1 LNAPAH
7 FATRFILGAGEA
19 LMRAGF
25 EPEEVTPQRVVYR
38 NGHVLLAAHWDA
50 ATGAVVVRL
59 GHRRATQGMSDRISL
74 GADYNGLL
82 AAAGAG
88 ERLPVG
94 GAADSGTTLNE
105 AVAALVATLP
115 RVLADLP
122 LLENRARLGS
132 HRAGPDE

>member
-1 LNAPAH
+1 LSAPAH

-19 LMRAGF
+19 LMSAGF

-50 ATGAVVVRL
+50 AAGAPVVRL

-82 AAAGAG
+82 EAAGAG
-88 ERLPVG
+88 ERLPAG
-94 GAADSGTTLNE
+94 GAADPRITLDAAI
-105 AVAALVATLP
+105 AVLVATLP
-115 RVLADLP
+115 RILAGLP
-122 LLENRARLGS
+122 ALENRARLGG
-132 HRAGPDE
+132 HRAGLDE